1 MDTPDSTTLKR
12 CSKCG
17 ETKPIGLF
25 PLSKQ
30 AKDGHKP
37 HCKACNSAYQREYA
51 KTHKAQRRA
60 YDAIWREK
68 NHESE
73 LKRFAE
79 YRERNRDHVRAL
91 GRAKYH
97 ANKEQAAE
105 YRNRPEVK
113 ARKMAY
119 DKARYW
125 ANPEYSRYIRRQY
138 RIKYPERVA
147 ESDKRKRADRV
158 RRLPIE
164 RNMRALRAGAPG
176 KHTAE
181 DIALQLKSQKGRCW
195 WCGKPISGK
204 YHVDH
209 RIPLARGGSNDPGNL
224 VISCPT
230 CNLRKHDKLP
240 QEWNGRLL

>member
-1 MDTPDSTTLKR
+1 MSPDSTTMK
-12 CSKCG
+12 CCTKCG
-17 ETKPIGLF
+17 ETKPLGMF

-30 AKDGHKP
+30 SKDGHKP

-51 KTHKAQRRA
+51 KTHKEQRRA

-68 NHESE
+68 NRESE
-73 LKRFAE
+73 LKRFAD
-79 YRERNRDHVRAL
+79 YRERNRERLRVR
-91 GRAKYH
+91 GREKYH
-97 ANKEQAAE
+97 ASAEKQAE
-105 YRNRPEVK
+105 YRRRPENK
-113 ARKMAY
+113 ARKTAY

-125 ANPEYSRYIRRQY
+125 ADLERSRSIRRQY
-138 RIKYPERVA
+138 RIKYPDRVA
-147 ESDKRKRADRV
+147 ESDRKKRANRE

-164 RNMRALRAGAPG
+164 QNMRALRAGAPG

-181 DIALQLKSQKGRCW
+181 DIALQMKSQNGKCW
-195 WCGKPISGK
+195 WCGKQIKGK

-209 RIPLARGGSNDPGNL
+209 RVPIARGGSNDPGNL